1 MAARKQEVEAKLP
14 LEEDG
19 YEENDTGYVVTHRN
33 PTEES
38 EHFRKRCFLGRR
50 FLGSCFF
57 RSASGRVKA
66 TFSPSSLSS
75 DSLLSSNHA
84 SLDFSAYISGSR
96 HERKPNTKLHL
107 RANLGKTSE
116 DPEFNTCKIVSR
128 VITRLVGH
136 RNNLTKGLL

>member
-1 MAARKQEVEAKLP
+1 MAARKQEVEATLP

-19 YEENDTGYVVTHRN
+19 YEENDTGYAVTHRN

-66 TFSPSSLSS
+66 TFSPPSVSRISR
-75 DSLLSSNHA
+75 LLGLH
-84 SLDFSAYISGSR
+84 FRVSAR
-96 HERKPNTKLHL
+96 KKPNTKLHL

-128 VITRLVGH
+128 V
-136 RNNLTKGLL
+136 

>member
-66 TFSPSSLSS
+66 TFSPPSLSS
-75 DSLLSSNHA
+75 DGIRSFRSMVRS
-84 SLDFSAYISGSR
+84 FQ
-96 HERKPNTKLHL
+96 
-107 RANLGKTSE
+107 
-116 DPEFNTCKIVSR
+116 VM
-128 VITRLVGH
+128 
-136 RNNLTKGLL
+136 

>member
-66 TFSPSSLSS
+66 TFSPPSLSS
-75 DSLLSSNHA
+75 DSLGTVHFLWGRGGWWD
-84 SLDFSAYISGSR
+84 L
-96 HERKPNTKLHL
+96 EEC
-107 RANLGKTSE
+107 NL
-116 DPEFNTCKIVSR
+116 KIV
-128 VITRLVGH
+128 
-136 RNNLTKGLL
+136 

>member
-50 FLGSCFF
+50 FPGSCFF

-66 TFSPSSLSS
+66 TFSPPSLSS

-96 HERKPNTKLHL
+96 LQRNQIRNYISEQTSAKL
-107 RANLGKTSE
+107 RTTRNLILVCFSSINNSPPRTSKQL
-116 DPEFNTCKIVSR
+116 N
-128 VITRLVGH
+128 
-136 RNNLTKGLL
+136 

>member
-66 TFSPSSLSS
+66 KFSPPSLSS

-96 HERKPNTKLHL
+96 LQ
-107 RANLGKTSE
+107 
-116 DPEFNTCKIVSR
+116 
-128 VITRLVGH
+128 
-136 RNNLTKGLL
+136 RNQIRT

>member
-50 FLGSCFF
+50 FLGSCFLGRRFLGSCFF

-66 TFSPSSLSS
+66 TFSPPSLSS

-96 HERKPNTKLHL
+96 LQRNQIRNYISEQTSAKLRKTRNLILVKLFL
-107 RANLGKTSE
+107 EYK
-116 DPEFNTCKIVSR
+116 
-128 VITRLVGH
+128 
-136 RNNLTKGLL
+136 

>member
-38 EHFRKRCFLGRR
+38 EHFQKRCFLGRR

-57 RSASGRVKA
+57 RSARGAARSK
-66 TFSPSSLSS
+66 
-75 DSLLSSNHA
+75 
-84 SLDFSAYISGSR
+84 ISV
-96 HERKPNTKLHL
+96 P
-107 RANLGKTSE
+107 
-116 DPEFNTCKIVSR
+116 
-128 VITRLVGH
+128 
-136 RNNLTKGLL
+136 

>member
-66 TFSPSSLSS
+66 TFSPPSLSS
-75 DSLLSSNHA
+75 DSLLFLGLHFLVSS
-84 SLDFSAYISGSR
+84 R
-96 HERKPNTKLHL
+96 KKPNTKLHL

-116 DPEFNTCKIVSR
+116 DPEFNTCKIVSQ
-128 VITRLVGH
+128 V
-136 RNNLTKGLL
+136 

>member
-1 MAARKQEVEAKLP
+1 MAARKQEVEAKLS

-66 TFSPSSLSS
+66 TFSPPSLSS

-96 HERKPNTKLHL
+96 HERNQIRNYISEQTSAKL
-107 RANLGKTSE
+107 RKTRNL
-116 DPEFNTCKIVSR
+116 I
-128 VITRLVGH
+128 LVK
-136 RNNLTKGLL
+136 LFLEYK